1 MNFLSVLNSAK
12 SYVTRGNEHILETE
26 MRIVEDLNV
35 VEKVNYKFKLARMT
49 LSMPPQISVS
59 WVWLI

>member
-1 MNFLSVLNSAK
+1 
-12 SYVTRGNEHILETE
+12 
-26 MRIVEDLNV
+26 MRILEDLNV

-49 LSMPPQISVS
+49 LSVPTQISVS